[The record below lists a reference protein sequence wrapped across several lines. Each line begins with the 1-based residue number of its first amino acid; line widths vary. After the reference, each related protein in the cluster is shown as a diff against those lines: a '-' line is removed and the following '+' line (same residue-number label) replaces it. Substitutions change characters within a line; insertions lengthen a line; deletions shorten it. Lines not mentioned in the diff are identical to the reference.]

1 MTVAEGA
8 TGLEWQRRNA
18 AVAIIGHQ
26 QTTARGIHRQ
36 MARRSSARGLL
47 IEQGELA
54 EFGVKAIRA
63 DTASLVAAE
72 IVDFPRGIE
81 HSLLWVDRKKSR
93 IFRFCGQLRGTQAA
107 GLGIE
112 PGDVNAMALLAGVRA
127 DKGEP
132 LVIRQRHAFGRGQG
146 RQRTKQ
152 PHRRQ
157 NSSPLSTLHL
167 SGSCRESF
175 PGFPSGRHRPDSQPC
190 FAARR
195 PALSC
200 PA

>member
-1 MTVAEGA
+1 MGMRPSLPLRIHTEAVVLNDSGGRAEGA

-81 HSLLWVDRKKSR
+81 HLLLWVDRKKSR

-127 DKGEP
+127 ED
-132 LVIRQRHAFGRGQG
+132 R
-146 RQRTKQ
+146 
-152 PHRRQ
+152 
-157 NSSPLSTLHL
+157 
-167 SGSCRESF
+167 
-175 PGFPSGRHRPDSQPC
+175 
-190 FAARR
+190 
-195 PALSC
+195 
-200 PA
+200 